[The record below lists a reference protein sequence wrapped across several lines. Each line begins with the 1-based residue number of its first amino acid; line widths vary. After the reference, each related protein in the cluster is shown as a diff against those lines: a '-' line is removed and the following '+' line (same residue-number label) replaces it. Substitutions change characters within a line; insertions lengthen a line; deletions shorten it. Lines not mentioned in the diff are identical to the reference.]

1 MSCWDKFGGGSRKKL
16 VEDSRWTEVDIAN
29 SYALFMGYLSMA
41 VKGLGFLVLT
51 WTTVVLLGGFV
62 SMIDKQ
68 DFWNLTTI
76 TFLQI
81 LLLVYMCQSRFQA
94 FLITTCEFHHNFCD
108 RPRIIYLLG
117 RSMFTLLY
125 R

>member
-1 MSCWDKFGGGSRKKL
+1 MDIGRYDFEWKEVQDINGHVLLMAHMSFAFR
-16 VEDSRWTEVDIAN
+16 
-29 SYALFMGYLSMA
+29 
-41 VKGLGFLVLT
+41 GLGFLAMT
-51 WTTVVLLGGFV
+51 WSTVVLLGGFV

-125 R
+125 RSETLPDSIT